1 MKKLGL
7 TQVFIYTSL
16 ISFVL
21 LAVLTALI
29 GNSIDVGG
37 DPNVV
42 VVDYL
47 FYSRKLWQVN
57 LAQYFVLTI
66 LAAIIHYRRAQRFFY
81 IPGML
86 LFVLFAN
93 YHYIYQSD
101 TFFQYKQDAGISDGG
116 FEVGF
121 LIGILQ
127 SLTILIATGLIV
139 FTIQMLR
146 KRLHARV

>member
-57 LAQYFVLTI
+57 IGQYFVLTV
-66 LAAIIHYRRAQRFFY
+66 LAALIHYRRAQRFFY
-81 IPGML
+81 FPGML

-101 TFFQYKQDAGISDGG
+101 AFFRYKNDLGIGEGS

-127 SLTILIATGLIV
+127 SITIVIATGLMGFSIHL
-139 FTIQMLR
+139 LR
-146 KRLHARV
+146 KRLQARV